1 MATPISPRRTCA
13 KNVSQ
18 HPGQVVLEGQRK
30 RRTQAQIKED
40 KHHAREGQAV
50 QEAAATQATG
60 KTKPVKPHPKV
71 VKKKPTAKGAATSE
85 SFQVPPVQAMVQGA
99 DDRTM
104 LRRRC
109 ADGADIG
116 NCGNGDVIGNLDA
129 AKPKKNLKK
138 VNNMLREAINAA
150 KRQIVDGDLHKGK
163 AQAASDKKGNPIVSV
178 LMLTKSTLYFMTR
191 TWALSNKKFNLLG
204 EVKDWH
210 NHVEPGTN
218 TKNYPVASDVQSV
231 SAENV
236 LKLATSTFLS
246 SQTAATTVSL
256 AKDPPPTLYDLSEA
270 SASDEDDEFEE
281 YLSAPAGSGKV
292 KAVMQSVVGIVE
304 PYSDEEVPV
313 SIPFNL
319 LPFSQQAEIVTY
331 ALEQSTRTISVT
343 KWTIKE
349 IDKEYDMDSDADLMI
364 LDSEDVEVIS
374 PNSEVEEVPKPMH
387 TTTKTSVT
395 VSENPNPPKKAKVE
409 SMSSPSI
416 LVSPKP
422 NLMSADTAI
431 KPKPGYQWRNTDLPP
446 IMLENSTWH
455 RNFIP
460 TVFLWAGPQPN
471 FWTIETE
478 HLLPALQAIF
488 EVAYPGVMHNVQ
500 PKGPIIGLSE
510 EDDDFDF
517 EQALVANL
525 LEQYA
530 FLYENPD
537 TCDPDEIY
545 RSAFMLE
552 MIETAH
558 LNATAGSL
566 NVPALNTH
574 DLQSKGMET
583 IIAACAATL
592 KHAFSFIGKPKEDE
606 DAQTTTSSTKGGSMT
621 RKLNKAT
628 GKESTAAKAFSEIN
642 CGATMAEYYES
653 IMRHG
658 PQYTVDTIDLVHWH
672 QEAAQVKNAPIET
685 MKPRDGC
692 ALLSMMH
699 QAC

>member
-1 MATPISPRRTCA
+1 MSHSDVARLPVSP
-13 KNVSQ
+13 S
-18 HPGQVVLEGQRK
+18 
-30 RRTQAQIKED
+30 
-40 KHHAREGQAV
+40 
-50 QEAAATQATG
+50 
-60 KTKPVKPHPKV
+60 
-71 VKKKPTAKGAATSE
+71 SE
-85 SFQVPPVQAMVQGA
+85 CPESN
-99 DDRTM
+99 T
-104 LRRRC
+104 
-109 ADGADIG
+109 
-116 NCGNGDVIGNLDA
+116 
-129 AKPKKNLKK
+129 
-138 VNNMLREAINAA
+138 
-150 KRQIVDGDLHKGK
+150 
-163 AQAASDKKGNPIVSV
+163 SDKKGNPIVSV
-178 LMLTKSTLYFMTR
+178 
-191 TWALSNKKFNLLG
+191 
-204 EVKDWH
+204 VKDWC

-218 TKNYPVASDVQSV
+218 TKNSPVASDVQSV
-231 SAENV
+231 SAKNV
-236 LKLATSTFLS
+236 LKSATSTFLS

-256 AKDPPPTLYDLSEA
+256 AKDPPPTLYDPSEA

-281 YLSAPAGSGKV
+281 YLSAPTGSGKV
-292 KAVMQSVVGIVE
+292 KAAMQSVVGIAE

-319 LPFSQQAEIVTY
+319 LLFSQQAEIVTY
-331 ALEQSTRTISVT
+331 ALEQSTRTVSVA
-343 KWTIKE
+343 KRTIKE
-349 IDKEYDMDSDADLMI
+349 VEKEYDVDSDADLMI

-374 PNSEVEEVPKPMH
+374 PNSEVEEVPKPMR

-395 VSENPNPPKKAKVE
+395 VSKNPNLPKKAKVE

-422 NLMSADTAI
+422 DLMSTDTAI

-446 IMLENSTWH
+446 IMLENGTWR

-460 TVFLWAGPQPN
+460 TVFLWAGSQPN

-488 EVAYPGVMHNVQ
+488 EVPYPGVMHNVQ
-500 PKGPIIGLSE
+500 PKGPIIGLVNQCLYSWCSNFGSTGIALVANFLASSTYDKNE

-517 EQALVANL
+517 EQALAANL

-537 TCDPDEIY
+537 ACDPDEIY

-566 NVPALNTH
+566 DVPALNTH

-583 IIAACAATL
+583 IIAACAAAL
-592 KHAFSFIGKPKEDE
+592 ERAFSFIAKPKEDE
-606 DAQTTTSSTKGGSMT
+606 DTQTTTSSTKGGSTT

-653 IMRHG
+653 ITRRG
-658 PQYTVDTIDLVHWH
+658 PQYTADTIDLVCQH

-685 MKPRDGC
+685 VKPRGGR
-692 ALLSMMH
+692 ALLLGLAKISVKKLRI
-699 QAC
+699 CII